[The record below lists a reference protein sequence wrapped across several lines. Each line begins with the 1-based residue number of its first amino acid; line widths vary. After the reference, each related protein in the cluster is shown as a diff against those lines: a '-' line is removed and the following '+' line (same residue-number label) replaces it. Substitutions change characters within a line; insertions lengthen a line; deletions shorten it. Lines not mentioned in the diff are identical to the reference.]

1 LVNVLVIG
9 SGGREH
15 ALSWKLSQ
23 SSKVETVYT
32 APGNGGTKNNV
43 PLDVTD
49 LDGLSEFAQKN
60 NCFTVVGP
68 EDPLAAGIVDKFN
81 ELNLKVFGPS
91 QAAAQLESSK
101 IWAKN
106 FMKRNNIPTARFEIF
121 DDPQKAE
128 EYVKSIDYNVVV
140 KADGLAAGKGV
151 IVCNSNDE
159 AISAIHTILVKKTF
173 GDAGNKIIIEERIDG
188 IEASYIALSDGD
200 VALPM
205 ASSQDH
211 KRIFDDDEGPNT
223 GGMGAY
229 SPTPI
234 VTTDLAKKIQEEVIE
249 KTIHAMK
256 NEGISFKGFLYA
268 GIMIK
273 DGKPYVLEYNVRMGD
288 PECQPITMRMNFDL
302 YDYFVASVDGTL
314 SSMPSL
320 SWKDQFAVCVVLASN
335 GYPGTYSTND
345 EITGF
350 DSISNDT
357 HVFHAGTKKYDGKIF
372 SNGGRVLGVTSLGD
386 SLDSAISNVYSA
398 TEKIIWS
405 NKYCRKDIGK
415 KGLSYFWVWNILSS
429 VIIQF
434 MFMSCSDFGIFLII
448 CFSNTSEIVIVSFFA
463 KNLS

>member
-1 LVNVLVIG
+1 MGNCYFSLVNVLVIG

-23 SSKVETVYT
+23 SNKVETIFT
-32 APGNGGTKNNV
+32 APGNGGTENNV
-43 PLDVTD
+43 PLDVND
-49 LDGLSEFAQKN
+49 LDGLAEFAQKN

-81 ELNLKVFGPS
+81 KLNLKVFGPS

-106 FMKRNNIPTARFEIF
+106 FMRRNNIPTARFEIF
-121 DDPQKAE
+121 DDAQKAIQ
-128 EYVKSIDYNVVV
+128 YVKSIDFNVVV

-151 IVCNSNDE
+151 IVCNNDE
-159 AISAIHTILVKKTF
+159 DAISAIETILVKKTF
-173 GDAGNKIIIEERIDG
+173 GDAGNKIIVEERIDG
-188 IEASYIALSDGD
+188 IEASYIALCDGN

-211 KRIFDDDEGPNT
+211 KRVFDDDKGPNT

-234 VTTDLAKKIQEEVIE
+234 VTDDLAKKIQEEVIE

-273 DGKPYVLEYNVRMGD
+273 DNTPYVLEYNVRMGD
-288 PECQPITMRMNFDL
+288 PECQPITMRMDFDL
-302 YDYFVASVDGTL
+302 YDYFSASVDGTL

-320 SWKDQFAVCVVLASN
+320 SWKDQFAVCVVLASD
-335 GYPGTYSTND
+335 GYPGSYPTND

-350 DSISNDT
+350 DNISSST
-357 HVFHAGTKKYDGKIF
+357 SGFHAGTKKSDGKIL
-372 SNGGRVLGVTSLGD
+372 SYGGRVLGVTSLGD
-386 SLDSAISNVYSA
+386 SLESAI
-398 TEKIIWS
+398 
-405 NKYCRKDIGK
+405 
-415 KGLSYFWVWNILSS
+415 
-429 VIIQF
+429 
-434 MFMSCSDFGIFLII
+434 
-448 CFSNTSEIVIVSFFA
+448 NTA
-463 KNLS
+463 